1 VSVNNFSQFMIAGTH
16 SGSGKTTLTLG
27 ILRALTRRGL
37 RTAPF
42 KCGPDYIDPLFH
54 RQAAGRPS
62 INLDVYFRSHE
73 SYARYAHDADAAVT
87 EGVMGLFDGTD
98 PGTIRGSSAEI
109 AALLRLPVILTVNAH
124 GISGS
129 IAPLVKGFSEW
140 HPEVRIAGVIANDV
154 GSARHTVLLRE
165 ALERAQLPPLLG
177 SLPRNERWKLP
188 ERHLGLSVGHLE
200 SEWLDALADELEKNL
215 SLDLLLELTRSPRP
229 NSTPLKLPPPRLR
242 LGVALDEA
250 FCFYYEENFEL
261 LRRNGVEI
269 VPFSP
274 LHDVTLPEKLNG
286 IYLGGGYPELY
297 AEGLSSNHAM
307 LEAIRDFAQ
316 ERLVYGE
323 CGGYIYLLE
332 GLVDFNGKFHPCLG
346 LLSGR
351 AGMNRKLA
359 SLGYREVKGEWGTI
373 RGHEFHYSSL
383 LTPSKDTPLWQTT
396 DLRGNC
402 FPSGGIRGC
411 VKGSYVHLHFASHP
425 EALRAMVQ
433 ELEK

>member
-1 VSVNNFSQFMIAGTH
+1 MIAGTH

-27 ILRALTRRGL
+27 LLRALARRGL
-37 RTAPF
+37 NAVPF

-54 RQAAGRPS
+54 RQAAGRAS
-62 INLDVYFRSHE
+62 VNLDVFFGSHE
-73 SYARYAHDADAAVT
+73 SYARYVHEADVAVT
-87 EGVMGLFDGTD
+87 EGVMGLFDGTS

-109 AALLRLPVILTVNAH
+109 ASLLRLPVILTVNAH

-154 GSARHTVLLRE
+154 GSPRHTNLLCE
-165 ALERAQLPPLLG
+165 ALERAHLPPLLG

-188 ERHLGLSVGHLE
+188 ERHLGLAVGHLE
-200 SEWLDALADELEKNL
+200 TEWLDALADEVEKNL
-215 SLDLLLELTRSPRP
+215 SVDRLLEVTRSPRP
-229 NSTPLKLPPPRLR
+229 ISAPAEIPPARLR
-242 LGVALDEA
+242 LGVAMDEA

-261 LRRNGVEI
+261 LRRKGVEI

-274 LHDVTLPEKLNG
+274 LHDGALPENLNG

-297 AEGLSSNHAM
+297 AEKLSANRPM
-307 LEAIRDFAQ
+307 LETIRYFA
-316 ERLVYGE
+316 ENHLVYGE

-351 AGMNRKLA
+351 AGMNRKLVA
-359 SLGYREVKGEWGTI
+359 LGYREIKGEWGNV

-383 LTPSKDTPLWQTT
+383 LTPGEDTPPWQAS
-396 DLRGNC
+396 DLRGNR
-402 FPSGGIRGC
+402 FPSGGMRGRI
-411 VKGSYVHLHFASHP
+411 KGSYIHLHFASSP
-425 EALRAMVQ
+425 EALT
-433 ELEK
+433 ELVREMEK

>member
-1 VSVNNFSQFMIAGTH
+1 MSDNNFSQFMIAGTH

-27 ILRALTRRGL
+27 ILRALARRG
-37 RTAPF
+37 RTAAPF

-62 INLDVYFRSHE
+62 INLDVYFHSHE
-73 SYARYAHDADAAVT
+73 SYTRYAHNADAAVT
-87 EGVMGLFDGTD
+87 EGVMGLFDGTV

-154 GSARHTVLLRE
+154 GSARHTDLLRE

-200 SEWLDALADELEKNL
+200 PEWLDALADEVEKNL
-215 SLDLLLELTRSPRP
+215 SVDRLLEITRSPRP
-229 NSTPLKLPPPRLR
+229 VSAPMEISPPHLR
-242 LGVALDEA
+242 LGVAMDEA

-261 LRRNGVEI
+261 LWRNGVEI

-274 LHDVTLPEKLNG
+274 LRDNILPENLNG

-297 AEGLSSNHAM
+297 AEKLSANRPM
-307 LEAIRDFAQ
+307 LEAIRAFSKNH
-316 ERLVYGE
+316 LVYGE
-323 CGGYIYLLE
+323 CGGYLYLLE
-332 GLVDFNGKFHPCLG
+332 GLYDFDGVFHPCLG

-359 SLGYREVKGEWGTI
+359 ALGYREATGDWGTV

-383 LTPSKDTPLWQTT
+383 TVPGRDSPLWQAA
-396 DLRGNC
+396 DLRGNR
-402 FPSGGIRGC
+402 FPSGGMRGR
-411 VKGSYVHLHFASHP
+411 VKGSYIHLHFASNP
-425 EALRAMVQ
+425 EALRAVIREM
-433 ELEK
+433 EA